1 LLRGS
6 GQKKRRKMIPK
17 DVTDL
22 FKDHKLTAKRLRE
35 GDRRVVEAVIDAYMG
50 QIFRAALGA
59 GLDETGA
66 EDVTQATFITFLE
79 KSREFEGRSHV
90 RTWLFGIMYNKIME
104 AHRETK
110 RAQDFDPI
118 DDVVEQRF
126 DERGGWQRPP
136 RPVDSD
142 VHDEDLRQQIDD
154 CMEGVPMRS
163 QLALVLRE
171 VEGFSTEEICD
182 ILRFSR
188 SHLGVALYRSRN
200 RIRECL
206 EAKGLRSSADAKL

>member
-1 LLRGS
+1 ME
-6 GQKKRRKMIPK
+6 KMSPN
-17 DVTDL
+17 DVTAL
-22 FKDHKLTAKRLRE
+22 FKDHKLTARRLRE

-59 GLDETGA
+59 GLDETRA
-66 EDVTQATFITFLE
+66 EDVTQATFVTFLE
-79 KSREFEGRSHV
+79 KAEGFDGRSHV

-104 AHRETK
+104 THRETR

-118 DDVVEQRF
+118 DEVVEQRF

-136 RPVDSD
+136 RRVDAG
-142 VHDEDLRQQIDD
+142 VHEEDLRNQIDD
-154 CMEGVPMRS
+154 CMEGVPMSS

-182 ILRFSR
+182 ILKLTRT
-188 SHLGVALYRSRN
+188 HLGVALHRGRN

-206 EAKGLRSSADAKL
+206 EAMGLRSSADAKL

>member
-1 LLRGS
+1 MG
-6 GQKKRRKMIPK
+6 KMSP
-17 DVTDL
+17 DTVNAL
-22 FKDHKLTAKRLRE
+22 FKDHKLTAQRLRE

-59 GLDETGA
+59 GLDETRA
-66 EDVTQATFITFLE
+66 EDVTQATFVTFLE
-79 KSREFEGRSHV
+79 KSKQFDGRSHV
-90 RTWLFGIMYNKIME
+90 RTWLFGILYNKLME

-110 RAQDFDPI
+110 RAHDFDPI
-118 DDVVEQRF
+118 DEVMEQRF

-136 RPVDSD
+136 RRVDAD
-142 VHDEDLRQQIDD
+142 VHDEELRDQIDD

-182 ILRFSR
+182 ILKLSR
-188 SHLGVALYRSRN
+188 SHLGVALHRSRN
-200 RIRECL
+200 TIRECL